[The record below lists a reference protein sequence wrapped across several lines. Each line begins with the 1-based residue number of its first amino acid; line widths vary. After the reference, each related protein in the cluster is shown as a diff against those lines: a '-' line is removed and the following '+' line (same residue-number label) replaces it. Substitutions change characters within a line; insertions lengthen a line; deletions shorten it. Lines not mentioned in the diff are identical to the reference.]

1 MKKEELRR
9 SNSIIM
15 SKIRNVKVKTKVIF
29 LVVFLLFITVMVGN
43 IAISRQIEKS
53 NKYLQ
58 DTEQEVRKF
67 FDQNIKSQVESVVS
81 LLSEIEEK
89 RINGEYTLEEAQ
101 KIAADLVRDLR
112 YGDGG
117 YFWIDTYE
125 GVNVVLLGNETEG
138 TNRLESKDVN
148 DFPYIKEL
156 LKAGKQEGG
165 GFVEYYF
172 PKAGETEPSPKRG
185 YTLAFEPYQWIV
197 GTGNYI
203 DHIDKEIQELR
214 QAEQAELR
222 DGIIGLC
229 TLMVLGLF
237 ISVAIASFIII
248 MLNKDFVMIN
258 RYFDTLSHGDFT
270 VKLPETYK
278 GRKDEFGILAQN
290 LEFMKDSVGKLIGS
304 TKAESDNITD
314 VVGIVN
320 KEVQTL
326 NSNIEDVA
334 ATTEELAASMEETSA
349 SAQVMTT
356 IAGEIGLAAKSIAE
370 KSQEATLQVV
380 NISKR
385 AKETKE
391 NVMES
396 QKNATAIG
404 SQIEQNLKQA
414 LEKSQVVNEINILTD
429 AIMNITAQT
438 NLLAL
443 NASIEAARAGEKGR
457 GFAVVADEIRKLAE
471 QSKSAVEKIQGVT
484 GEVTVAVSNLSESAS
499 SLLEFVNTDVATSF
513 SNFLEV
519 ADAYKDDAIF
529 VDEIISDFSATAEE
543 LLASVENILMSVNE
557 VASAATDGAVGTGE
571 IAEKIALITNE
582 ASEVTKLV
590 EKTKDS
596 SELLKAE
603 ISRFQME

>member
-1 MKKEELRR
+1 MKKVEIRR
-9 SNSIIM
+9 NNSIIM
-15 SKIRNVKVKTKVIF
+15 NQIRNVKVKTKVIF
-29 LVVFLLFITVMVGN
+29 LAVFLLLMTVMVGS
-43 IAISRQIEKS
+43 IAISRQVEKS
-53 NKYLQ
+53 NEYLQ
-58 DTEQEVRKF
+58 DTEQEIRDF
-67 FDQNIKSQVESVVS
+67 FDQNIKSQVESVIS
-81 LLSEIEEK
+81 LLNEIEEK

-112 YGDGG
+112 YGEGG

-138 TNRLESKDVN
+138 TNRLEAKDVN
-148 DFPYIKEL
+148 DFAYIKEL

-165 GFVEYYF
+165 GYVEYYF

-185 YTLAFEPYQWIV
+185 YTLAFEPYKWIV

-203 DHIDKEIQELR
+203 DYIDKEIQELR
-214 QAEQAELR
+214 ETEQAELR
-222 DGIIGLC
+222 SGIIGLG
-229 TLMVLGLF
+229 TLIVFSML
-237 ISVAIASFIII
+237 ISAAIASFIII
-248 MLNKDFVMIN
+248 VLNKDFVTIN

-270 VKLPETYK
+270 VKLPETYN
-278 GRKDEFGILAQN
+278 GRKDEFGILAHN
-290 LEFMKDSVGKLIGS
+290 LEIMKDSVGKLIGS

-349 SAQVMTT
+349 SAQVMTS

-484 GEVTVAVSNLSESAS
+484 GDVTVAVSNLSESAS

-596 SELLKAE
+596 SELLKDE